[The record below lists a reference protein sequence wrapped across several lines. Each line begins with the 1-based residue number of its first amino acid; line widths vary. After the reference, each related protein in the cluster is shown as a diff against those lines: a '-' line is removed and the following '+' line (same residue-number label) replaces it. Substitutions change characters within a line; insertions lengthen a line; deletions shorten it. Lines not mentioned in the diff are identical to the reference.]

1 MSFRSLLMS
10 GVVAAAVVGMAQS
23 AAAYGP
29 ANFQS
34 SETATAAWS
43 QVVDLSAGQYTLSL
57 LWTSLS
63 RSVNTNSAIEFGA
76 YLLDSGQTVIAS
88 ATSTTRSTA
97 GGSVLSDVFSI
108 ATAGQYT
115 LQFAASH
122 NAVPYMVNGAEASI
136 AAVPGPIAAA
146 GLPGVLGLIGFGL
159 YRRNRRVA

>member
-1 MSFRSLLMS
+1 MSLRGFMMS
-10 GVVAAAVVGMAQS
+10 SFVVAAIAGMTQP

-29 ANFQS
+29 TDLQS
-34 SETATAAWS
+34 SDTATAAWS
-43 QVVDLSAGQYTLSL
+43 QVVDLAAGQYTLSF

-63 RSVNTNSAIEFGA
+63 RTVARNSAIELGA
-76 YLLDSGQTVIAS
+76 YLLDAGQTLIAS

-122 NAVPYMVNGAEASI
+122 NAAPYQVNGAEASI
-136 AAVPGPIAAA
+136 TAVPGPLAAA

-159 YRRNRRVA
+159 YRRTRRAA